1 MDFQKWSTRWE
12 TCARSITWRASWAG
26 TERSEQREVGMTTA
40 TVDESTGKVSGFL
53 GRTEALL
60 GTPCLQRFSR
70 ACVAV
75 AGLGGV
81 GGAILPTLVRMGIGH
96 FRIADPGLYDEP
108 DMNRQWGA
116 THLTMG
122 KNKTEV
128 YTDFIKS
135 VNPDADVVGFPMGVT
150 EENIAEFLEGADV
163 LIEALDLKVEPALR
177 LKVAAHARK
186 NGIYNINS
194 PIVGFGSAVASA
206 APDGMQMDEFMK
218 HVAQARKT
226 GKMPAIFSK
235 VFSASYIDIIETQIA
250 ERRIV
255 PSIAIA
261 PTLTAAMVA
270 TEVAMII
277 GGEEMPG
284 WRKPVCLPD
293 LIVTDLA
300 RMSSSVISIADL
312 SLS

>member
-1 MDFQKWSTRWE
+1 MKTE
-12 TCARSITWRASWAG
+12 TQEA
-26 TERSEQREVGMTTA
+26 TTA
-40 TVDESTGKVSGFL
+40 KIGGFL

-60 GTPCLQRFSR
+60 GTQCLERFSK

-81 GGAILPTLVRMGIGH
+81 GGAILPTLVRMGIGR
-96 FRIADPGLYDEP
+96 FKIADPGIYDEP

-116 THLTMG
+116 TRLTLG
-122 KNKTEV
+122 QNKTDV
-128 YTDFIKS
+128 YSEFIRE
-135 VNPDADVVGFPMGVT
+135 VNPEAEVTEFPMGVT
-150 EENIAEFLEGADV
+150 DENIPEFLDGADV
-163 LIEALDLKVEPALR
+163 LIEALDLKVDPALR
-177 LKVAAHARK
+177 LRLAEKARE

-194 PIVGFGSAVASA
+194 PIIGFGSAVASA
-206 APDGMQMDEFMK
+206 APDGMRMEEFMK

-235 VFSASYIDIIETQIA
+235 VFNASYVDIIETQIA

-300 RMSSSVISIADL
+300 CMSSSVIRIEEL
-312 SLS
+312 SQN